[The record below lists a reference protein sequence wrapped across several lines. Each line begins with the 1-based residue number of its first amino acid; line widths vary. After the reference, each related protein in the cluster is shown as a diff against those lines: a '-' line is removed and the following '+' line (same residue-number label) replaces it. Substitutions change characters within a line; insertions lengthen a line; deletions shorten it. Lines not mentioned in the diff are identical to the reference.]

1 MSIKFH
7 SKYSGGPNKRF
18 IDFINN
24 KKRKINH
31 LSIISDYIKY
41 IYKALRFFMNSIY

>member
-1 MSIKFH
+1 MSIKFS
-7 SKYSGGPNKRF
+7 SKYFGGHNNRF
-18 IDFINN
+18 IDFMN
-24 KKRKINH
+24 KIKPEINH